1 MQKWHWNQKLG
12 PENCPY
18 MVRWVFDFYF
28 FTIRI
33 HHWLHSDDL
42 RHPHDHPWSFWAIC
56 LWGGYTDVSPDGED
70 RVRPGSVRFRSAL
83 HQHSVKVDEGGCWT
97 ILLTGR
103 EHRRWGFWVNGKFRK
118 RNKYFYEHGHHN
130 PCDS

>member
-1 MQKWHWNQKLG
+1 
-12 PENCPY
+12 

-42 RHPHDHPWSFWAIC
+42 RHPHDHPWSFWTIC

-70 RVRPGSVRFRSAL
+70 RVRPGSIRFRSAL